1 MDAKFSTMTKT
12 ETVPVQHP
20 FRYISFKILPY
31 KKGSPQDL
39 FRRKLLLR
47 CMLCLLYASLW
58 SCVAKSLLRNAVA
71 RLKKIIT
78 NVEFLVNE
86 TINRGSIQKGFQ
98 FVNCFLHSTFQC
110 GHNKLKK
117 H

>member
-1 MDAKFSTMTKT
+1 MDWKVSTKNKI
-12 ETVPVQHP
+12 VPVQNP

-39 FRRKLLLR
+39 FRRKLPLR

-98 FVNCFLHSTFQC
+98 FMHYFLHATFLC

-117 H
+117 Y